1 MHQPTSSISVSLG
14 IAIAAAVA
22 LSAAPSFAQPTTVG
36 EVQVYGHIPKHDQE
50 TMSYRVGYADLDL
63 RTEAGRKE
71 LDRRIKVAATH
82 VCKSLGQHEHVT
94 SASPCIDQAVT
105 EARAKAADAKTQA
118 FRSTTQWHAGPTWVP
133 PEG

>member
-1 MHQPTSSISVSLG
+1 MRQPTSSRSITLC
-14 IAIAAAVA
+14 IALAAAAA
-22 LSAAPSFAQPTTVG
+22 LTAAPSFAQPTVG
-36 EVQVYGHIPKHDQE
+36 EVTVLGHIPKHDQE

-71 LDRRIKVAATH
+71 LDRRIKIAAKH
-82 VCKSLGQHEHVT
+82 VCESLGQHEHVT

-105 EARAKAADAKTQA
+105 EARARAADAKTQA
-118 FRSTTQWHAGPTWVP
+118 FRSTTQWHPGPTWVP